1 MGRPSGTQSQSQH
14 GLNED
19 DKEKMISD
27 AVFYFLVADQK
38 KSLIKVLEFL
48 CSCVLMCR
56 SELK

>member
-27 AVFYFLVADQK
+27 TVFYFLVADQK
-38 KSLIKVLEFL
+38 KSVIKVLKFS
-48 CSCVLMCR
+48 CSCTSFYVL
-56 SELK
+56 K